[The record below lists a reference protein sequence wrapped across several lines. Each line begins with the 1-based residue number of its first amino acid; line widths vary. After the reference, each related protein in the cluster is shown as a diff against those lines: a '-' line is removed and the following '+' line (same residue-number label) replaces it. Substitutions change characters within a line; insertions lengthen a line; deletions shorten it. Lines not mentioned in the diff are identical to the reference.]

1 MNAMNLVEDVPNNGR
16 AHVNIPDLQEID
28 ETSLS
33 LVQIKVTLSSYNG
46 NQHPQKRLLPAIILR
61 GLARFA
67 IKYIAKKVKEY
78 VKEKVEEAVKDAA
91 RRIACEEWHKFD
103 NGVNT
108 QTLPP
113 CPCKKKQANDDD
125 RFTQE
130 KSIFQSITSFVKT
143 NRKAES
149 CYRQSSVG

>member
-1 MNAMNLVEDVPNNGR
+1 MNLVEDVPNNGR

-46 NQHPQKRLLPAIILR
+46 NQHPQKRLLPVLGFVV
-61 GLARFA
+61 GLGVAA
-67 IKYIAKKVKEY
+67 IKYIFKKYFKP
-78 VKEKVEEAVKDAA
+78 AA
-91 RRIACEEWHKFD
+91 RRIGCEVWHALD
-103 NGVNT
+103 NGINT

-130 KSIFQSITSFVKT
+130 KSIFQSITSIVKT
-143 NRKAES
+143 KSKARS
-149 CYRQSSVG
+149 CYRQSSVR

>member
-1 MNAMNLVEDVPNNGR
+1 MNLVEDVPNNGR

-46 NQHPQKRLLPAIILR
+46 NQHPQKRFLPVIAIAV
-61 GLARFA
+61 ARFA
-67 IKYIAKKVKEY
+67 IRYIVKKGIEY
-78 VKEKVEEAVKDAA
+78 VKEKVKETAEDAA
-91 RRIACEEWHKFD
+91 RRIACEVWHKFD

-130 KSIFQSITSFVKT
+130 KGLFERAARRVKT
-143 NRKAES
+143 EFKAES

>member
-1 MNAMNLVEDVPNNGR
+1 M
-16 AHVNIPDLQEID
+16 
-28 ETSLS
+28 
-33 LVQIKVTLSSYNG
+33 SSYNG
-46 NQHPQKRLLPAIILR
+46 NQHPQKRLLPAIVFG

-78 VKEKVEEAVKDAA
+78 VKEKVKDAA
-91 RRIACEEWHKFD
+91 RRIACEVWHKFD

-113 CPCKKKQANDDD
+113 CPCKKNQANDDD

-130 KSIFQSITSFVKT
+130 RSIFQSITSHVKT

>member
-1 MNAMNLVEDVPNNGR
+1 M
-16 AHVNIPDLQEID
+16 
-28 ETSLS
+28 SLIK
-33 LVQIKVTLSSYNG
+33 IKVTLGSYDG
-46 NQHPQKRLLPAIILR
+46 SQHHQQESMSPIALG

-67 IKYIAKKVKEY
+67 IKNIVKKVNDTVDK
-78 VKEKVEEAVKDAA
+78 VKNAA
-91 RRIACEEWHKFD
+91 RRIACEVWHTLD

-113 CPCKKKQANDDD
+113 CPCNKKQANDDD

-143 NRKAES
+143 NHKAES
-149 CYRQSSVG
+149 CYRQSSVR

>member
-1 MNAMNLVEDVPNNGR
+1 M
-16 AHVNIPDLQEID
+16 
-28 ETSLS
+28 S

-46 NQHPQKRLLPAIILR
+46 SQHRQQESLPPIALG

-67 IKYIAKKVKEY
+67 IKNIVKKVNDK
-78 VKEKVEEAVKDAA
+78 VKNAA
-91 RRIACEEWHKFD
+91 RRIACEVWHALD
-103 NGVNT
+103 NGINT

-130 KSIFQSITSFVKT
+130 KSIFQSITSLVKT
-143 NRKAES
+143 RFKAES
-149 CYRQSSVG
+149 CYRQSSVR

>member
-1 MNAMNLVEDVPNNGR
+1 M
-16 AHVNIPDLQEID
+16 
-28 ETSLS
+28 S

-46 NQHPQKRLLPAIILR
+46 NQHPQKRLLPAIAALG

-67 IKYIAKKVKEY
+67 IKYIVKKVI
-78 VKEKVEEAVKDAA
+78 KDAV
-91 RRIACEEWHKFD
+91 RRIGCEVWHGLD

-130 KSIFQSITSFVKT
+130 KSIFQSITRLVKT
-143 NRKAES
+143 KLKAES
-149 CYRQSSVG
+149 CYRQSSVR

>member
-1 MNAMNLVEDVPNNGR
+1 M
-16 AHVNIPDLQEID
+16 
-28 ETSLS
+28 
-33 LVQIKVTLSSYNG
+33 SSYNG
-46 NQHPQKRLLPAIILR
+46 NQHPQKRLLPAIALG

-67 IKYIAKKVKEY
+67 IRYIVKKVI
-78 VKEKVEEAVKDAA
+78 KDAV
-91 RRIACEEWHKFD
+91 RRIGCEVWHTLD

-113 CPCKKKQANDDD
+113 CPCKKNQANDDD

-130 KSIFQSITSFVKT
+130 KSTFQSITRLVKT
-143 NRKAES
+143 KLKAKS

>member
-1 MNAMNLVEDVPNNGR
+1 MNLVEDVPNNGR

-46 NQHPQKRLLPAIILR
+46 NQHAQKRLLPAIAL

-67 IKYIAKKVKEY
+67 IKYVVKKVI
-78 VKEKVEEAVKDAA
+78 KDAA
-91 RRIACEEWHKFD
+91 RRIGCEVWHSFD

-130 KSIFQSITSFVKT
+130 KSIFQSITRLVKT
-143 NRKAES
+143 KLKAES
-149 CYRQSSVG
+149 CYRQSSVR

>member
-1 MNAMNLVEDVPNNGR
+1 MNLVEDVPNNGK

-28 ETSLS
+28 ETSMS

-46 NQHPQKRLLPAIILR
+46 NQHPQKRLLPAIALG
-61 GLARFA
+61 GLAKIA
-67 IKYIAKKVKEY
+67 IRLIVGRII
-78 VKEKVEEAVKDAA
+78 VDTA
-91 RRIACEEWHKFD
+91 RRIGCEIWHRLD

-113 CPCKKKQANDDD
+113 CPCKKNQAIDDD

-130 KSIFQSITSFVKT
+130 KSTFQSITRLVKT
-143 NRKAES
+143 NLKAES
-149 CYRQSSVG
+149 CYRQSSVR

>member
-1 MNAMNLVEDVPNNGR
+1 MNLVEDVPNSGR
-16 AHVNIPDLQEID
+16 AHVNIPDLEID

-33 LVQIKVTLSSYNG
+33 VVQIKVTLSSYNG
-46 NQHPQKRLLPAIILR
+46 NQHPQKRLLFALG

-67 IKYIAKKVKEY
+67 IKYIVKKVIT
-78 VKEKVEEAVKDAA
+78 DAA
-91 RRIACEEWHKFD
+91 RRIGCEVWHRFD

-113 CPCKKKQANDDD
+113 CPCKKNQAIDDD

-130 KSIFQSITSFVKT
+130 KSIFQSITRLVKT
-143 NRKAES
+143 KYKAES
-149 CYRQSSVG
+149 CYRQSSVR